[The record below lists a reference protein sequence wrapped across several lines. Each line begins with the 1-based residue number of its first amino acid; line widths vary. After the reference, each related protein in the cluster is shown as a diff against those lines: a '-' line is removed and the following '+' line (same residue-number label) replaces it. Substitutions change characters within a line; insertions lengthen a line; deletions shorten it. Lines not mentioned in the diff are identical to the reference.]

1 MGDRIKIADY
11 QRRPVEEMEFP
22 DGEVWRLRQ
31 PLEED
36 YYRRQQTVEEH
47 IARVQER
54 AKEVTERAKAKRE
67 QAERESVFCSPGQ
80 APNPDDE
87 ARALIDEEADE
98 ETLPLKY
105 TLRYMQASV
114 LAIFVEPE
122 QTPEGILEKLPPDL
136 MHYLLARLD
145 EVLTGD
151 AAKKRVR
158 ESPAR

>member
-1 MGDRIKIADY
+1 MADKIKVSDY
-11 QRRPVEEMEFP
+11 TRRPVEEMEFP
-22 DGEVWRLRQ
+22 DGEVWKLRQ

-36 YYRRQQTVEEH
+36 YYRRQEVVEAH

-54 AKEVTERAKAKRE
+54 AKELTAKAIAK
-67 QAERESVFCSPGQ
+67 AEDGG
-80 APNPDDE
+80 DDE
-87 ARALIDEEADE
+87 ARALIAEEADE
-98 ETLPLKY
+98 ETLPLKF

-114 LAIFVEPE
+114 LAIFIEPE
-122 QTPEGILEKLPPDL
+122 QTPEAILEKLPPDL

-158 ESPAR
+158 ESPGR